1 MMPAT
6 LSILTNVFTPE
17 ERPKAIAIW
26 AGVTGVGVAI
36 GPVTGG
42 FLLSHFWWGSIFL
55 INVPVAVVAIVAGL
69 AIVPTSRDPDPRP
82 LDRVGTLL
90 SAVGLGSLLYGI
102 IEAPTYGWHATN
114 IVAAGL
120 AGIVLIGG
128 FVWWELHST
137 HPMLDMRLFTNPRF
151 SAASVAIALLFF
163 ALFGT
168 LFVVTQYLQDVLGFT
183 ALQTGLREAP
193 VALALMAAAP
203 LTPVLVARLG
213 TKIVVVAGLA
223 VIAAS
228 LVLITRIDPESSSSS
243 ATAMVLIAIVGLGL
257 GLGLALAPAT
267 ESIMG
272 SVPPERAGVGSATND
287 TTREVGGALGVA
299 VLGSVLN
306 SVFRTHLQGSAV
318 TRLLPPEV
326 QAAAVRSV
334 GEAKSVAATLGSRPG
349 SALARAADAAFVH
362 AMAAAAAIGALVAL
376 GGLAVALAALPA
388 RPAPADQELNELALA
403 AAGASAVPR
412 ATIVHR
418 VLRVLAYGAHASLA
432 FNGIASRLTTVAIDA
447 QSAWG
452 RRLHHLAGELEAI
465 PGVSDAMSR
474 SLVWDI
480 AKLLDRAVATV
491 RRELTVPDLVALFTA
506 VQQEPGHANTTRF
519 LLSPLRN
526 EIESR
531 LTQATVSGDLPDS
544 LDTSLLADELVGLAH
559 RGIAQG
565 SRGGRTDGGSRQAV
579 HRLLWPHLR
588 DPSGD
593 RPERPA
599 PAAFDGDTPGPERP
613 TAPDST

>member
-6 LSILTNVFTPE
+6 LSILTNVFSPE

-55 INVPVAVVAIVAGL
+55 INVPVAAVAIVAGL

-102 IEAPTYGWHATN
+102 IEAPTYGWHAAN

-120 AGIVLIGG
+120 AGFALIGG

-228 LVLITRIDPESSSSS
+228 LLLITRIGPESSSSS

-306 SVFRTHLQGSAV
+306 SVFRTHVQGSVV
-318 TRLLPPEV
+318 TRLLPPEA

-349 SALARAADAAFVH
+349 SVLARAADAAFVH

-388 RPAPADQELNELALA
+388 RPAPAGQALNELALA
-403 AAGASAVPR
+403 DSGSAVPR
-412 ATIVHR
+412 ASIAHR

-432 FNGIASRLTTVAIDA
+432 FNGIASRLTTVAIGA
-447 QSAWG
+447 QGAWG
-452 RRLHHLAGELEAI
+452 RRLHHLAGELAAI
-465 PGVSDAMSR
+465 PGASDAMSR

-480 AKLLDRAVATV
+480 ATLLDRAVATV
-491 RRELTVPDLVALFTA
+491 RREAHGARPRSAVRRRSAGARSRQRHTVPAQSATERNRVEVD
-506 VQQEPGHANTTRF
+506 PGHC
-519 LLSPLRN
+519 
-526 EIESR
+526 
-531 LTQATVSGDLPDS
+531 Q
-544 LDTSLLADELVGLAH
+544 
-559 RGIAQG
+559 
-565 SRGGRTDGGSRQAV
+565 
-579 HRLLWPHLR
+579 W
-588 DPSGD
+588 
-593 RPERPA
+593 
-599 PAAFDGDTPGPERP
+599 
-613 TAPDST
+613 